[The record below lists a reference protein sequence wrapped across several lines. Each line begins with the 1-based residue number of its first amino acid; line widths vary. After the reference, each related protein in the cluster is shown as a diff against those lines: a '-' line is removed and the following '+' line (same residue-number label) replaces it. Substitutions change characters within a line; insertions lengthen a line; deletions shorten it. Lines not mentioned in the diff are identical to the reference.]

1 MRVFSS
7 TQGTSL
13 PQQVDQKP
21 KVGTDQNDK
30 LAVNTAHTL
39 KLKPA
44 TLSSTDLPPLVATL
58 KASAGRNAVA
68 FHFPGHKR
76 GEAAPFALTD
86 LIGPHPFFH
95 DVTEIPELDMFF
107 NPKGPLLDAKNL
119 AADLF
124 GAKET
129 WFLVGGTSCGVQA
142 AVMATCSPGDTIVL
156 PRNAHVSATTGV
168 IISGAIPKYIVP
180 QRSLDWDIAAGITPS
195 QVETAIK
202 ESKSEGRK
210 LAAVFITSPTYNGIC
225 SDVTGISEIC
235 RSQGIPLIIDEAH
248 GAHFKFHPEMPKTAL
263 EQGADISIQ
272 STHKVL
278 CSSQS
283 SMLHISGDDKVDR
296 ERLHKCLH
304 SLQTTSP
311 NWLLLASLDSARHQ
325 LSTNPDTMFN
335 KTVELA
341 KEAKTM
347 IGKVP
352 GVLVL
357 DLKDFADS
365 PDLDPLRITIGVWRL
380 GISGFQAKE
389 VLDDELGIVPEFVS
403 TNSITLAFSLG
414 TTREHV
420 ERLVSGLESLSK
432 RFFSETNEK
441 TDNKIHTSFAKKLMP
456 IDNPVM
462 RLSPR
467 EAFFARKMKMKF
479 DKDCVGEVCG
489 EFVCPFPP
497 GIPVLVPG
505 EVITEEVLSYLQQ
518 IKRQGGFVIGTVD
531 TKLDSIVVCEK

>member
-1 MRVFSS
+1 MSS
-7 TQGTSL
+7 SL
-13 PQQVDQKP
+13 RTALRKP
-21 KVGTDQNDK
+21 KVETDRNNN
-30 LAVNTAHTL
+30 LAVKTTHAI
-39 KLKPA
+39 KSKPA
-44 TLSSTDLPPLVATL
+44 ALSSIDLPPLVATL
-58 KASAGRNAVA
+58 KASSERKAVA

-76 GEAAPFALTD
+76 GEAAPSALTD

-107 NPKGPLLDAKNL
+107 SPKGPLLDAKNL

-142 AVMATCSPGDTIVL
+142 AVMATCSPDDTIVL

-168 IISGAIPKYIVP
+168 ILSGAIPKYIVP
-180 QRSLDWDIAAGITPS
+180 QRSLDWDIAAGITPW
-195 QVETAIK
+195 QARFFAVEIAIK
-202 ESKSEGRK
+202 ESKMEGRK
-210 LAAVFITSPTYNGIC
+210 LAAVFVTSPTYNGIC
-225 SDVTGISEIC
+225 SDVAGISKIC
-235 RSQGIPLIIDEAH
+235 RSERIPLIIDEAH

-278 CSSQS
+278 CSLSQS
-283 SMLHISGDDKVDR
+283 SMLHISGDNKVDR

-304 SLQTTSP
+304 SLQMTSP

-325 LSTNPDTMFN
+325 LSANPDTIFD

-341 KEAKTM
+341 KEAKTA
-347 IGKVP
+347 IGKIP
-352 GVLVL
+352 GVSIL
-357 DLKDFADS
+357 DIKDFADF

-403 TNSITLAFSLG
+403 TNSVTLAFSLG
-414 TTREHV
+414 TMSEHV
-420 ERLVSGLESLSK
+420 ERLVSGLKSLSK

-441 TDNKIHTSFAKKLMP
+441 LDNKIHASFARKSMP
-456 IDNPVM
+456 IDSPVM

-467 EAFFARKMKMKF
+467 
-479 DKDCVGEVCG
+479 
-489 EFVCPFPP
+489 
-497 GIPVLVPG
+497 
-505 EVITEEVLSYLQQ
+505 
-518 IKRQGGFVIGTVD
+518 
-531 TKLDSIVVCEK
+531 